1 MPPRS
6 VSFRKSIISFPYIS
20 YHIMREITICNDDFC
35 NYAIIVSIKQLGD
48 VAMRFRLVA
57 FADEAAPDLA
67 GQIEAMQENG
77 VELLEI
83 RGVDGQ
89 NIDGISATKAKVI
102 RKMLGFS
109 GLAVWSRGSP
119 FGKIGINDDFA
130 PHLDSFK
137 HSLELADILGA
148 KHICLFSF
156 YGTSDI
162 DPVLEALAMLCILL
176 GMDSEMQGATNEIQN
191 PTERIQF
198 MLENHFQR
206 KNPESGYES
215 VMQYVIEDSDL
226 SAAQIEQLRKA
237 VEAGMPAE
245 DILEMAKKRKD
256 VMEIRRCIE
265 FYEMMQQKGKQE
277 NAKKS
282 RRASK

>member
-1 MPPRS
+1 
-6 VSFRKSIISFPYIS
+6 
-20 YHIMREITICNDDFC
+20 MREIAICNDDFC
-35 NYAIIVSIKQLGD
+35 NCAIIVSIKQLGD

-109 GLAVWSRGSP
+109 GLAVWSLGSP

-137 HSLELADILGA
+137 HSLHLI
-148 KHICLFSF
+148 
-156 YGTSDI
+156 
-162 DPVLEALAMLCILL
+162 
-176 GMDSEMQGATNEIQN
+176 
-191 PTERIQF
+191 
-198 MLENHFQR
+198 
-206 KNPESGYES
+206 
-215 VMQYVIEDSDL
+215 
-226 SAAQIEQLRKA
+226 
-237 VEAGMPAE
+237 
-245 DILEMAKKRKD
+245 
-256 VMEIRRCIE
+256 
-265 FYEMMQQKGKQE
+265 
-277 NAKKS
+277 
-282 RRASK
+282 

>member
-1 MPPRS
+1 
-6 VSFRKSIISFPYIS
+6 
-20 YHIMREITICNDDFC
+20 
-35 NYAIIVSIKQLGD
+35 
-48 VAMRFRLVA
+48 MRFRLVA
-57 FADEAAPDLA
+57 FADEATPDLA

-109 GLAVWSRGSP
+109 GLAVWSLGSP

-130 PHLDSFK
+130 PHIDSFK

-162 DPVLEALAMLCILL
+162 DPVLERLNAFIEAAKGTDIVLCHENEKGIYGDTAAKCLEIYKALPQLRAVFDPANFIQCGQDTIEALAAHAECDRKVILTEMFFFAYFRDIVCYHIVPSILIISGNHFREMVLSRGRRKNGPQTLSLLYFICCPINRTISILL
-176 GMDSEMQGATNEIQN
+176 
-191 PTERIQF
+191 
-198 MLENHFQR
+198 FQ
-206 KNPESGYES
+206 
-215 VMQYVIEDSDL
+215 
-226 SAAQIEQLRKA
+226 
-237 VEAGMPAE
+237 
-245 DILEMAKKRKD
+245 
-256 VMEIRRCIE
+256 
-265 FYEMMQQKGKQE
+265 
-277 NAKKS
+277 KS
-282 RRASK
+282 